1 MAIQDFLDFPQVGVV
16 FKDLSPVWANPSLR
30 TKAVNA
36 VAEWIQSTGSTP
48 TAISGIESRG
58 FLLGMSLADWMNV
71 PFVALRKAGKLP
83 GPTVS
88 ESYELEYG
96 TAVLECQVGAFN
108 SSDEVLIHDDVLA
121 TGGTAGAALVNRSGA
136 QLWGFSFLMSLNVLN
151 GSERLQ
157 AKCPAARFHSLLS
170 VQHEF

>member
-1 MAIQDFLDFPQVGVV
+1 
-16 FKDLSPVWANPSLR
+16 
-30 TKAVNA
+30 
-36 VAEWIQSTGSTP
+36 
-48 TAISGIESRG
+48 
-58 FLLGMSLADWMNV
+58 MSLADRLNV

-96 TAVLECQVGAFN
+96 TAVLECQLGAFE
-108 SSDEVLIHDDVLA
+108 SLDEVLIHDDVLA
-121 TGGTAGAALVNRSGA
+121 TGGTATAAAALVNRSGA

-157 AKCPAARFHSLLS
+157 ANCPAARFHSLLS
-170 VQHEF
+170 V

>member
-1 MAIQDFLDFPQVGVV
+1 
-16 FKDLSPVWANPSLR
+16 
-30 TKAVNA
+30 
-36 VAEWIQSTGSTP
+36 
-48 TAISGIESRG
+48 
-58 FLLGMSLADWMNV
+58 LLGISLADRMNV
-71 PFVALRKAGKLP
+71 PFVAFRKAGKLP

-96 TAVLECQVGAFN
+96 TAVLERQVGAFD

-121 TGGTAGAALVNRSGA
+121 TGGTAAAAAALVNRSGA

-170 VQHEF
+170 V

>member
-1 MAIQDFLDFPQVGVV
+1 MAIQDVPDFPQAGVV
-16 FKDLSPVWANPSLR
+16 FKDLSPVWANPSLW

-36 VAEWIQSTGSTP
+36 VVEWIQSTGSTP
-48 TAISGIESRG
+48 TAIDGIESRG
-58 FLLGMSLADWMNV
+58 FLLAMSLADQMNV

-96 TAVLECQVGAFN
+96 TAVLECQLGAFN

-121 TGGTAGAALVNRSGA
+121 TGGTAAAALVNRSGA
-136 QLWGFSFLMSLNVLN
+136 RLWGFSFLMSLNVLN

-157 AKCPAARFHSLLS
+157 AKCPAVRFHSLLS
-170 VQHEF
+170 F